1 MSGGTTTVTRPE
13 IAIQVIAEPTELLLL
28 VHPDDM
34 RDFAASA

>member
-1 MSGGTTTVTRPE
+1 MSGETTTVTRPE
-13 IAIQVIAEPTELLLL
+13 IAIQVIAEPTELLL